1 MKTNAFGSKIIDN
14 RFIGKTQLNADDLGG
29 AGCST
34 WDQYRQL
41 CDNIVIA
48 SYNRLHGKGADSNIL
63 GISVAGLFTLFG
75 VETAATPE
83 YQHRLMVSVISR
95 KPIRSE
101 ALKNAQKDAKTAKTA
116 LDNAIIAEQ
125 SDEQIATLRA
135 DHEAKVAAVNALYA
149 EPNNYWFEL
158 VPMLDKTKK
167 HASASARK
175 AIEDVLADIIN
186 ERALMTM
193 EELQAEAQRLADE
206 RKGRKL
212 RKKQEAKE
220 AKQAEAEAKAESESV
235 QALPN
240 EIAV

>member
-1 MKTNAFGSKIIDN
+1 
-14 RFIGKTQLNADDLGG
+14 
-29 AGCST
+29 
-34 WDQYRQL
+34 
-41 CDNIVIA
+41 V
-48 SYNRLHGKGADSNIL
+48 
-63 GISVAGLFTLFG
+63 SVAALFTLFG
-75 VETAATPE
+75 VEATATPE
-83 YQHRLMVSVISR
+83 YQHRLMVAVINR

-101 ALKNAQKDAKTAKTA
+101 ALKNAQKDAKSAKTA

-135 DHEAKVAAVNALYA
+135 DHEAKVQAVNALYA

-158 VPMLDKTKK
+158 VPMLDKSKK

-175 AIEDVLADIIN
+175 AIEDVIADVIN
-186 ERALMTM
+186 ERALMTV

-206 RKGRKL
+206 RKGRKM
-212 RKKQEAKE
+212 RKKQEAKA
-220 AKQAEAEAKAESESV
+220 AKAEAEAESESV